1 MRKSKRLLLFIEP
14 QEGLNCGIHAIN
26 NLLQQKVLDKRKM
39 DEQYLEHAYG
49 DNEYSDD
56 IVSSSKLHSNY
67 DYRAVYY
74 ALKHYIKNVKCF
86 LVSGKHP
93 IYYNIDDFSHEIDY
107 ITKESITSEIEYLK
121 TLNKDS
127 DLYRRESKELNNKL
141 RSRVSINN
149 KIVDEWMD
157 MLDTDYNTG
166 YIIGVTGHWFAIRK
180 FNKWTIIDSIGKSVK
195 VISSNNELKNYLIN
209 KKIPGYP
216 DIHTIIWTNYDKLTD
231 WTRTLETNPKFDINI
246 IPRETSRHLSIS
258 NLR

>member
-1 MRKSKRLLLFIEP
+1 MQKSQQLLLFIER

-39 DEQYLEHAYG
+39 DEQYLEHAY
-49 DNEYSDD
+49 DRISSDD
-56 IVSSSKLHSNY
+56 IVNSSKLHSNY

-74 ALKHYIKNVKCF
+74 ALKHYIKNAKCF

-93 IYYNIDDFSHEIDY
+93 IYYNTDDFSHEIDY
-107 ITKESITSEIEYLK
+107 ITKESIKSGIEYLK

-127 DLYRRESKELNNKL
+127 DLYHKEAEELNDKL
-141 RSRVSINN
+141 RNRVSINN
-149 KIVDEWMD
+149 KIIDEWMN
-157 MLDTDYNTG
+157 MLDTEHNAG

-195 VISSNNELKNYLIN
+195 VIPSNKELKNYLIN

-216 DIHTIIWTNYDKLTD
+216 SIHTIIWSDRL
-231 WTRTLETNPKFDINI
+231 
-246 IPRETSRHLSIS
+246 
-258 NLR
+258 